1 MQRENAS
8 GENGG
13 AHQRFLIS
21 HSGVSLFER
30 LLFFTII
37 TDYVLCMQLITQVDY
52 VCYSLLGFDPLRT
65 LMYGDV
71 IEAPQPL
78 SMNAVRMLDA
88 PPWLL

>member
-1 MQRENAS
+1 MTKFDEVASCNERTHREKTEEPIRDS
-8 GENGG
+8 
-13 AHQRFLIS
+13 
-21 HSGVSLFER
+21 SLV
-30 LLFFTII
+30 IP
-37 TDYVLCMQLITQVDY
+37 LITQVDY